1 MSSFWGKNLKLSLF
15 GESHANAIGI
25 VIDGLP
31 AGLLLDE
38 EKIAEEMERRK
49 PQSSLSTARKEADR
63 PEILSGFFNGRT
75 TGTPLSA
82 VIYNG
87 NTRSQDYTSLQ
98 DVPRPGHADYTGKI
112 RYGGFQDFRG
122 GGHFSG
128 RLTAPLV
135 FAGSL
140 CKQFLSPLGIEIG
153 AHIANIGAVK
163 DTGFD
168 PVTLDP
174 EMFLSLKGELPF
186 LDREKAAAA
195 RQTAEDAAK
204 NGDSVGGSIECA
216 ITGLKAGLGDPFFD
230 SAESVLS
237 SLLFSIPAVK
247 GVEFGA
253 GFRMC
258 EAYGSETNDPF
269 VFDETGAVK
278 TASNNNGGILGGITN
293 GMPLIF
299 RTAIK
304 PTASIY
310 QKQQSVSLSKKE
322 SVTLQIQGRHDPCI
336 VPRAV
341 PVVEAVA
348 AIAATE
354 LVLAEQKTADRW
366 TSEYNKK

>member
-1 MSSFWGKNLKLSLF
+1 M
-15 GESHANAIGI
+15 
-25 VIDGLP
+25 
-31 AGLLLDE
+31 
-38 EKIAEEMERRK
+38 
-49 PQSSLSTARKEADR
+49 
-63 PEILSGFFNGRT
+63 
-75 TGTPLSA
+75 
-82 VIYNG
+82 
-87 NTRSQDYTSLQ
+87 
-98 DVPRPGHADYTGKI
+98 
-112 RYGGFQDFRG
+112 
-122 GGHFSG
+122 
-128 RLTAPLV
+128 
-135 FAGSL
+135 
-140 CKQFLSPLGIEIG
+140 
-153 AHIANIGAVK
+153 
-163 DTGFD
+163 
-168 PVTLDP
+168 
-174 EMFLSLKGELPF
+174 
-186 LDREKAAAA
+186 
-195 RQTAEDAAK
+195 
-204 NGDSVGGSIECA
+204 
-216 ITGLKAGLGDPFFD
+216 
-230 SAESVLS
+230 S